1 MSRQITQETF
11 GRLPDGREVELFTLT
26 NPRGLRARIA
36 TLGGIVTELHVP
48 DREGRFADVV
58 HGFDNLEAYVAGH
71 PHFGCITGRVAN
83 RIARGRFTLDGR
95 EYQLACNNGPNHL
108 HGGPEGFYKQL
119 WKPVPLEIAG
129 EVAVRLTYRSVAG
142 EEGYPGNLDV
152 AVVYSLTDADE
163 LRIDYTATTDAPTL
177 VNLTNHSYFNL
188 AGEGSILDHVLTLNA
203 DRYTP
208 VDETLIPTGELA
220 SVAGT
225 PMDFRQ
231 PALIGARFAELRGDP
246 VGYDTNFV
254 INRASEGLALAA
266 RVVEPKSGRV
276 LEIRTSE
283 PGVQLY
289 TGNFLDGSLTGKNGV
304 SYARHSGFCLET
316 QHFPDAPNHPHF
328 PSIGLRPGETYRQT
342 TVHRFLT
349 A

>member
-1 MSRQITQETF
+1 MKAGVSRTDW
-11 GRLPDGREVELFTLT
+11 GRLPDGRTVERFTLT
-26 NPRGLRARIA
+26 NPRGLRACIA

-48 DREGRFADVV
+48 DRAGRFTDVV
-58 HGFDNLEAYVAGH
+58 HGFDDLESYVAGH

-83 RIARGRFTLDGR
+83 RIAGGRFTLDGR

-108 HGGPEGFYKQL
+108 HGGPGGFYQQL
-119 WKPVPLEIAG
+119 WKAVPLEIAG

-152 AVVYSLTDADE
+152 AVVYSLTHADE

-188 AGEGSILDHVLTLNA
+188 AGQGSILEHVLTLNA

-208 VDETLIPTGELA
+208 VDGTLIPTGELA
-220 SVAGT
+220 PVAGT
-225 PMDFRQ
+225 PMDFRE
-231 PALIGARFAELRGDP
+231 PAAIGARFAELPGEP

-254 INRASEGLALAA
+254 INRAGEGLALAA
-266 RVVEPKSGRV
+266 RVFEPASGRV

-289 TGNFLDGSLTGKNGV
+289 TGNFLDGSLTGKAGV
-304 SYARHSGFCLET
+304 PYVRHSGFCLET

-328 PSIGLRPGETYRQT
+328 PSIELRPGETYRQT

-349 A
+349 E